1 MCELQILLAQKDA
14 HFDYVKTVY
23 NLIPKLEDSSICESF
38 IAKLEHVEYLQT
50 VFMSILMEINIL
62 KCESNPDYI
71 PDFGISHRFLDF
83 CGSIKYHGK
92 LLLDKQATTSQPE
105 VTDVLPSDV
114 QKHYKALSSVG
125 TIDSV
130 TSSVKSNDSRS
141 NDLLGNKF
149 NERHH
154 TMLHDDQK
162 IASTFSQDQPK
173 VTEVIKPPS
182 VFLCTQATDIACN
195 DLSDAKVLL
204 RNAIIDVCNCHE
216 HSQVFEIQLLSDC
229 SGNQSNYLSKSI
241 IKLGFVLQ
249 LELISD
255 YLVFSA
261 YWSNRPCAQCL
272 ILGYVSI
279 VSVPLGLIQPV
290 IIMGKFLSD
299 NIKYLGYI
307 LKLLLPSQ

>member
-50 VFMSILMEINIL
+50 VFMSILMEINML
-62 KCESNPDYI
+62 NCESNI

-173 VTEVIKPPS
+173 VTEIIKPLS

-261 YWSNRPCAQCL
+261 YWSNRPCAITQVQTFEL
-272 ILGYVSI
+272 LEFW
-279 VSVPLGLIQPV
+279 
-290 IIMGKFLSD
+290 GKFISGNL
-299 NIKYLGYI
+299 KYPRYI
-307 LKLLLPSQ
+307 VKLLLPSQ